1 MVRSRRSGVS
11 LSELML
17 ALIILGSV
25 LAPVLGTMR
34 RQITDTRWSNERMM
48 AVQLANEALEYY
60 QAIGYQGLHSALVSL
75 VPPVPPDGL
84 PVNGFL
90 VYDSY
95 VGTTPLTLFPAVA
108 SLPPNAVNPCL
119 GGPGD
124 INQPNF
130 LKPADLATPVT
141 PGMPGSEVEETLK
154 FFNFRRR
161 VEIFGGNA
169 PPPPWPPGFFKP
181 FPGLTRPM
189 DCYLI
194 RVTIDTTSGTMVKPT
209 DQYQAVTVIARH

>member
-1 MVRSRRSGVS
+1 MVTTTRRGVS

-34 RQITDTRWSNERMM
+34 RQIGDTRWSNERMM
-48 AVQLANEALEYY
+48 AVQLANESLEYY
-60 QAIGYQGLHSALVSL
+60 QAIGYQGLRTAILS
-75 VPPVPPDGL
+75 VPGVPPDGL

-95 VGTTPLTLFPAVA
+95 VGTTPLTLFPAIA
-108 SLPPNAVNPCL
+108 ALPPNAVNPCL

-130 LKPADLATPVT
+130 LKPADLAAPVT
-141 PGMPGSEVEETLK
+141 PGMPGSEIEETLK

-169 PPPPWPPGFFKP
+169 PPFPWPPVYFKP
-181 FPGLTRPM
+181 FPGLTSPM

-194 RVTIDTTSGTMVKPT
+194 RVTIDTTIGTMVKPT
-209 DQYQAVTVIARH
+209 DQYQAVTLIARH